1 MADKK
6 FSEDEV
12 KLIIDAESAKAQQAI
27 HELEKESKNL
37 RAENKARLEQL
48 VKLESAGQKESAYYK
63 SLQTEY
69 TKTRKKINENS
80 KAIAEHTSRINVNC
94 KSMNQLK
101 KEAGQLRKQLNDTV
115 QSLHPEEYDKLERQL
130 QKVEGRM
137 AELKQNAKGLKEI
150 FTSDQTTGFL
160 AGTFLVKSAEAGV
173 NIAKKW
179 LSSLHDLLD
188 ESVEMARSA
197 DGITR
202 AFEKLDRPDILDG
215 LRKATKGTVTDV
227 QLMKAALQAKDF
239 RIPLEDMGKYLQFAQ
254 LKAQQTGQ
262 SVEYM
267 TESIVTGLGR
277 KSVMILDNLGIS
289 ASEIN
294 ERTKQMGSFMKAVA
308 SIVDEELAASGE
320 TYISAADRMA
330 QRTVRLQNAQKELG
344 DELLPLKEKFDDAYG
359 EMQIKTIGL
368 IKWMVQHRDVVAA
381 LTVAVIGLT
390 VASAAQSATL
400 KSNIIVTKGA
410 AAASLIYK
418 NVLTTLKGISL
429 LTLVGINKLGVAM
442 KFKAASTVKA
452 TAAMRLFNITC
463 KANVI
468 GLLVT
473 GLVAAVTY
481 FGSFSSSADKATKK
495 TKELS
500 EAEKHLQSVRTE
512 ADGQLR
518 KDIATLKNFNGT
530 KKQEIELVKQMNSRY
545 GETIGYYKTVSEW
558 YDALIKNSKLYC
570 DQMVIEAQTRQ
581 IANQI
586 AELEEQK
593 HQIRYDDKGNKRR
606 YSTYRE
612 THHYMTGQTEV
623 MQSDADKAQAK
634 YNDLDAQSKAQR
646 DRLDALEK
654 QRLANAKK
662 LHTGATADPYSNTTA
677 PSGSG
682 SGTKEDS
689 KALSD
694 YKLARQKQLDAAK
707 ATYEAELLEHKR
719 MLAEK
724 KITKQE
730 YDTWALS
737 AEVAY
742 KDNILKTEQQ
752 FYQESQNLS
761 LKDAKRKQEIQVA
774 QERNVQKAVEDSN
787 QAKYQAFVNY
797 QESLQA
803 LEDAGMSAAD
813 REKADRDAQLAVLK
827 AYYEASLSYAQEN
840 GESVLGIVE
849 AYAAAIRKLNDEWAK
864 SDSERHFRARSSAGI
879 TTDQEEHQH
888 AIDEINSN
896 TELSPEEKNQAIEN
910 LEREHQQRLLQIR
923 QQYGIVSQQELF
935 DAEMEQLAMQHEQGL
950 LSETEYEE
958 AKKQMKMQKWQESF
972 DYYHGLFSNA
982 VNALQDAEMANVD
995 AKYDAEIEAAR
1006 KAGKDTTKLEEK
1018 KAQEQLEI
1026 QKKYADVNFA
1036 IKASQIIADTATS
1049 IMKAY
1054 ADLGPIAGSIAAALM
1069 GVTGIAQ
1076 LVAANAEREK
1086 VKRMTLKGGSSSSSA
1101 AGARVATGKEE
1112 GGYLDVEREQDGR
1125 RFHAKYDPNRRGFV
1139 DRPTVIVGEGP
1150 SGQSKEWIAS
1160 NAAVE
1165 NPTVRPLLDV
1175 LDRAQRA
1182 GTIRTLDLNK
1192 ILLQHQ
1198 GFAQGGSLSP
1208 STPNAQLPTLNP
1220 QLSPALIERF
1230 VAAIEL
1236 MEQRGIPATVTLDD
1250 IDRQNKLLQQSR
1262 NIGSK

>member
-1 MADKK
+1 MSSYQKV
-6 FSEDEV
+6 SEDVIRQVITVEEKEALQKYHKVQKGIKDMRDEV
-12 KLIIDAESAKAQQAI
+12 ADLKKDQEALRIQGKKGGEQWKKNAENIASLNKRIKESSQDLTNLRDKLSINVMTVVQLKRLSKDLTRELEHMSAAANPEEYSKLSQKLADVKNRIKDLNIQSDYVRSSLKEAQTESFLWGTAIVKVGEMALSAMGRIGGKIVEVVSQSLELAESAD
-27 HELEKESKNL
+27 
-37 RAENKARLEQL
+37 
-48 VKLESAGQKESAYYK
+48 G
-63 SLQTEY
+63 
-69 TKTRKKINENS
+69 
-80 KAIAEHTSRINVNC
+80 
-94 KSMNQLK
+94 
-101 KEAGQLRKQLNDTV
+101 V
-115 QSLHPEEYDKLERQL
+115 QH
-130 QKVEGRM
+130 
-137 AELKQNAKGLKEI
+137 
-150 FTSDQTTGFL
+150 
-160 AGTFLVKSAEAGV
+160 
-173 NIAKKW
+173 
-179 LSSLHDLLD
+179 
-188 ESVEMARSA
+188 
-197 DGITR
+197 
-202 AFEKLDRPDILDG
+202 AFEKLDNGDQLLAG
-215 LRKATKGTVTDV
+215 LRKATKGTVNDLE
-227 QLMKAALQAKDF
+227 LMKAVMKAKDF
-239 RIPLEDMGKYLQFAQ
+239 KIPLEDLGKLLSFAQ

-262 SVEYM
+262 SVDYM
-267 TESIVTGLGR
+267 VDSIVTGLGR
-277 KSVMILDNLGIS
+277 KSKMILDNLGIS
-289 ASEIN
+289 AAEIDQKMQ
-294 ERTKQMGSFMKAVA
+294 ETGDFAKAVA
-308 SIVDEELAASGE
+308 SIVDTQLAEAGE
-320 TYISAADRMA
+320 AYVSAADRA
-330 QRTVRLQNAQKELG
+330 LKRTTDLQNAQLELG
-344 DELLPLKEKFDDAYG
+344 KVLLPYKEQAEEAYG
-359 EMQIKTIGL
+359 ATIILITDIIKWTLQHKDVIGL
-368 IKWMVQHRDVVAA
+368 LVSAVA
-381 LTVAVIGLT
+381 GLT
-390 VASAAQSATL
+390 VAQIAHNASI
-400 KSNIIVTKGA
+400 KENIIATKGA

-452 TAAMRLFNITC
+452 TAAMRLFNIAC

-481 FGSFSSSADKATKK
+481 FTLFSSSADKATKK

-500 EAEKHLQSVRTE
+500 DAEKHLQSVRTE

-518 KDIATLKNFNGT
+518 KDISTLKNFNGT

-593 HQIRYDDKGNKRR
+593 HQIRYDDKGNKKR
-606 YSTYRE
+606 YSSYRE

-623 MQSDADKAQAK
+623 LQSDADKAQAK

-677 PSGSG
+677 TSGSG

-761 LKDAKRKQEIQVA
+761 LKDAKRKQEIQTD

-849 AYAAAIRKLNDEWAK
+849 AYAAAIQKLNDEWAK

-950 LSETEYEE
+950 LSEEEYEE

-982 VNALQDAEMANVD
+982 VSALQDAEMANVD

-1018 KAQEQLEI
+1018 KAQEKLEI
-1026 QKKYADVNFA
+1026 QKKYADINFA

-1076 LVAANAEREK
+1076 LAAANAEREK

-1101 AGARVATGKEE
+1101 TGERVATGKEE
-1112 GGYLDVEREQDGR
+1112 GGYMDVEREQDGK
-1125 RFHAKYDPNRRGFV
+1125 RFHAKYDPRRRGFV

-1150 SGQSKEWIAS
+1150 AGQSKEWIAS

-1165 NPTVRPLLDV
+1165 NPTVRPVLDV
-1175 LDRAQRA
+1175 LDQAQRA
-1182 GTIRTLDLNK
+1182 GTVRTLDLNK
-1192 ILLQHQ
+1192 FLLQQ
-1198 GFAQGGSLSP
+1198 RGFAQGGNISSTSP
-1208 STPNAQLPTLNP
+1208 APVATLP
-1220 QLSPALIERF
+1220 QSPALMERF
-1230 VAAIEL
+1230 ISL
-1236 MEQRGIPATVTLDD
+1236 MERLERNGIPASVALDE
-1250 IDRQNKLLQQSR
+1250 IDRKNKLLDQSR

>member
-1 MADKK
+1 
-6 FSEDEV
+6 
-12 KLIIDAESAKAQQAI
+12 
-27 HELEKESKNL
+27 
-37 RAENKARLEQL
+37 
-48 VKLESAGQKESAYYK
+48 
-63 SLQTEY
+63 
-69 TKTRKKINENS
+69 
-80 KAIAEHTSRINVNC
+80 
-94 KSMNQLK
+94 
-101 KEAGQLRKQLNDTV
+101 
-115 QSLHPEEYDKLERQL
+115 
-130 QKVEGRM
+130 
-137 AELKQNAKGLKEI
+137 
-150 FTSDQTTGFL
+150 
-160 AGTFLVKSAEAGV
+160 
-173 NIAKKW
+173 
-179 LSSLHDLLD
+179 
-188 ESVEMARSA
+188 
-197 DGITR
+197 
-202 AFEKLDRPDILDG
+202 
-215 LRKATKGTVTDV
+215 
-227 QLMKAALQAKDF
+227 
-239 RIPLEDMGKYLQFAQ
+239 
-254 LKAQQTGQ
+254 
-262 SVEYM
+262 
-267 TESIVTGLGR
+267 
-277 KSVMILDNLGIS
+277 
-289 ASEIN
+289 
-294 ERTKQMGSFMKAVA
+294 
-308 SIVDEELAASGE
+308 
-320 TYISAADRMA
+320 
-330 QRTVRLQNAQKELG
+330 
-344 DELLPLKEKFDDAYG
+344 
-359 EMQIKTIGL
+359 
-368 IKWMVQHRDVVAA
+368 
-381 LTVAVIGLT
+381 
-390 VASAAQSATL
+390 
-400 KSNIIVTKGA
+400 
-410 AAASLIYK
+410 
-418 NVLTTLKGISL
+418 
-429 LTLVGINKLGVAM
+429 
-442 KFKAASTVKA
+442 
-452 TAAMRLFNITC
+452 
-463 KANVI
+463 
-468 GLLVT
+468 
-473 GLVAAVTY
+473 
-481 FGSFSSSADKATKK
+481 
-495 TKELS
+495 
-500 EAEKHLQSVRTE
+500 
-512 ADGQLR
+512 
-518 KDIATLKNFNGT
+518 
-530 KKQEIELVKQMNSRY
+530 
-545 GETIGYYKTVSEW
+545 
-558 YDALIKNSKLYC
+558 
-570 DQMVIEAQTRQ
+570 
-581 IANQI
+581 
-586 AELEEQK
+586 
-593 HQIRYDDKGNKRR
+593 
-606 YSTYRE
+606 
-612 THHYMTGQTEV
+612 
-623 MQSDADKAQAK
+623 
-634 YNDLDAQSKAQR
+634 
-646 DRLDALEK
+646 
-654 QRLANAKK
+654 
-662 LHTGATADPYSNTTA
+662 
-677 PSGSG
+677 
-682 SGTKEDS
+682 
-689 KALSD
+689 
-694 YKLARQKQLDAAK
+694 
-707 ATYEAELLEHKR
+707 

-761 LKDAKRKQEIQVA
+761 LKDAKRKQEIQA
-774 QERNVQKAVEDSN
+774 DQERNVQKAIEDSN

-797 QESLQA
+797 QDSLQA

-813 REKADRDAQLAVLK
+813 KEQADRDAQLAVLK

-840 GESVLGIVE
+840 GESVTGIVE
-849 AYAAAIRKLNDEWAK
+849 AYAAAIQKLNDEWAK

-879 TTDQEEHQH
+879 TTDQEEHQY
-888 AIDEINSN
+888 AVNEINSN

-935 DAEMEQLAMQHEQGL
+935 EAEMEQLEMQHEQGL

-1086 VKRMTLKGGSSSSSA
+1086 VKRMTLKGGGSSSST

-1125 RFHAKYDPNRRGFV
+1125 RYHAKYDPNRRGFV

-1150 SGQSKEWIAS
+1150 AGQSKEWIAS

-1192 ILLQHQ
+1192 IMLQRQ

-1208 STPNAQLPTLNP
+1208 STSNAQLSTLNP

-1236 MEQRGIPATVTLDD
+1236 MEQQGIPATVTLDD

>member
-1 MADKK
+1 MAKGK
-6 FSEDEV
+6 LSEDTV
-12 KLIIDAESAKAQQAI
+12 KFILTAETSELQQEIHKSGKA
-27 HELEKESKNL
+27 LDGLK
-37 RAENKARLEQL
+37 
-48 VKLESAGQKESAYYK
+48 QKESELRKEQAAVKSVLGAESKEYK
-63 SLQTEY
+63 DLSVKIKKTTKDIADENLKLTELH
-69 TKTRKKINENS
+69 KRLG
-80 KAIAEHTSRINVNC
+80 AG
-94 KSMNQLK
+94 SMTM
-101 KEAGQLRKQLNDTV
+101 AQLRKEAKDLQRQLDNT
-115 QSLHPEEYDKLERQL
+115 SKSIEPERWDKLSGKL
-130 QKVEGRM
+130 QEVKGRM
-137 AELKQNAKGLKEI
+137 AELSGKAKNLGDDLVSGNAKG
-150 FTSDQTTGFL
+150 FL
-160 AGTFLVKSAEAGV
+160 WGTYASRLIDNV
-173 NIAKKW
+173 IAKTKE
-179 LSSLHDLLD
+179 LIGTSLELA
-188 ESVEMARSA
+188 ESA
-197 DGITR
+197 DGVQH
-202 AFEKLDRPDILDG
+202 AFAQLDNGDQLLAG
-215 LRKATKGTVTDV
+215 LRKATKGTVNDLE
-227 QLMKAALQAKDF
+227 LMKAAMKAKDF
-239 RIPLEDMGKYLQFAQ
+239 KIPLEDLGKLLSFAQ

-262 SVEYM
+262 SVDYM
-267 TESIVTGLGR
+267 VDSIVTGLGR
-277 KSVMILDNLGIS
+277 KSKMILDNLGIS
-289 ASEIN
+289 AAEIDQKMQ
-294 ERTKQMGSFMKAVA
+294 ETGDFAKAVA
-308 SIVDEELAASGE
+308 TIVDTQLAEAGE
-320 TYISAADRMA
+320 AYVSAADRA
-330 QRTVRLQNAQKELG
+330 LKRTTDLQNAQLELG
-344 DELLPLKEKFDDAYG
+344 KVLLPYKEQAEEAYG
-359 EMQIKTIGL
+359 ATIILIADIIKWTLQHKEVIGL
-368 IKWMVQHRDVVAA
+368 LVSAVA
-381 LTVAVIGLT
+381 GLT
-390 VASAAQSATL
+390 VAQIACNASI
-400 KSNIIVTKGA
+400 KENIIVTKGA

-452 TAAMRLFNITC
+452 TAAMRLFNIAC

-481 FGSFSSSADKATKK
+481 FTLFSSSADKATKK

-518 KDIATLKNFNGT
+518 KDISTLKNFNGT

-593 HQIRYDDKGNKRR
+593 HQIRYDDKGNKKR
-606 YSTYRE
+606 YSSYRE

-677 PSGSG
+677 TSGSG

-694 YKLARQKQLDAAK
+694 YKLARQKQLEAAK

-761 LKDAKRKQEIQVA
+761 LKDAKRKQEIQA
-774 QERNVQKAVEDSN
+774 DQERNVQKAVEDSN

-849 AYAAAIRKLNDEWAK
+849 AYAAAIQKLNDEWAK

-879 TTDQEEHQH
+879 TTDQEEYQH
-888 AIDEINSN
+888 AIDEINN
-896 TELSPEEKNQAIEN
+896 NDELSPAEKYQAIEN

-923 QQYGIVSQQELF
+923 QQYGLVSQQELY
-935 DAEMEQLAMQHEQGL
+935 DAELEQLAMQHEQGL
-950 LSETEYEE
+950 LSEEEYEE

-972 DYYHGLFSNA
+972 DYYHKLFSDA
-982 VNALQDAEMANVD
+982 VNALQQAELANVD

-1026 QKKYADVNFA
+1026 QKKYADVQFA
-1036 IKASQIIADTATS
+1036 IRASEIIADTAQAIIATHKS
-1049 IMKAY
+1049 
-1054 ADLGPIAGSIAAALM
+1054 LGGWTPWAIAAAALM
-1069 GVTGIAQ
+1069 GVSGAAQ
-1076 LVAANAEREK
+1076 LAVAAAERNK

-1101 AGARVATGKEE
+1101 TGERVATGKEE
-1112 GGYLDVEREQDGR
+1112 GGYMDVEREQDGK
-1125 RFHAKYDPNRRGFV
+1125 RFHAKYDPRRRGFV

-1150 SGQSKEWIAS
+1150 AGQSKEWIAS

-1165 NPTVRPLLDV
+1165 NPTVRPVLDV
-1175 LDRAQRA
+1175 LDQAQRA
-1182 GTIRTLDLNK
+1182 GTVRTLDLNK
-1192 ILLQHQ
+1192 FLLQQ
-1198 GFAQGGSLSP
+1198 RGFAQGGNISSSSP
-1208 STPNAQLPTLNP
+1208 APVATLP
-1220 QLSPALIERF
+1220 QSPALMERF
-1230 VAAIEL
+1230 ISL
-1236 MEQRGIPATVTLDD
+1236 MERLERNGIPASVALDE
-1250 IDRQNKLLQQSR
+1250 IDRKNKLLDQSR